1 MENLKEKKR
10 PLIILTGPTAVGKT
24 ALSIGLAKAVGG
36 EIISADSMQVYKGMD
51 IGTAKIAPEE
61 MDGVP
66 HYLVDE
72 LEPWEE
78 FNVVVFQK
86 LCKQYM
92 EQIYAKGKI
101 PIIVGG
107 TGFYIQSVLY
117 DIDFTENEADTSY
130 RQMLE
135 RKAEDE
141 GAEVLHQELAKVDQ
155 ESAEQIHPNNVKK
168 VIRALEYY
176 HQTGQKISEHNETQ
190 RQKESPYDFIYYV
203 LSLPREILYDRI
215 NKRVDLMRQ
224 EGLEEEVKR
233 LEERGCTREM
243 VSMQGLGYKEILDAF
258 TGKCTMDEAFDKI
271 KLETRHFAKR
281 QFTWFR
287 RERTVTWLDKE
298 KYDGEDA
305 LLAHCVEEIRERFQI

>member
-1 MENLKEKKR
+1 MEACKKKKK

-51 IGTAKIAPEE
+51 VGTAKITPEE
-61 MDGVP
+61 MDGVT

-78 FNVVVFQK
+78 FNVVVFQR
-86 LCKQYM
+86 LCKKYM
-92 EQIYAKGKI
+92 ERIYSKGKI

-135 RKAEDE
+135 QKAENE
-141 GAEVLHQELAKVDQ
+141 GVQKLHQELAQVDP

-176 HQTGQKISEHNETQ
+176 QQTGQKISEHNETQ

-203 LSLPREILYDRI
+203 LSLPREILYERI
-215 NKRVDLMRQ
+215 NKRVDQMRRD
-224 EGLEEEVKR
+224 GLIEEVKQ

-258 TGKCTMDEAFDKI
+258 AGKCTMDEAFEKI

-287 RERTVTWLDKE
+287 RERTVTWLEKE
-298 KYDGEDA
+298 QYNSEDA
-305 LLAHCVEEIRERFQI
+305 LLARCVDEIRERFRI

>member
-1 MENLKEKKR
+1 MEACKKKKK

-51 IGTAKIAPEE
+51 VGTAKITSEE
-61 MDGVP
+61 MDGVT

-78 FNVVVFQK
+78 FNVVVFQR
-86 LCKQYM
+86 LCKKYM
-92 EQIYAKGKI
+92 ERIYSKGKI

-135 RKAEDE
+135 QKAENE
-141 GAEVLHQELAKVDQ
+141 GVQKLHQELAQVDP

-176 HQTGQKISEHNETQ
+176 QQTGQKISEHNETQ

-203 LSLPREILYDRI
+203 LSLPREILYERI
-215 NKRVDLMRQ
+215 NKRVDQMRRD
-224 EGLEEEVKR
+224 GLIEEVKQ

-258 TGKCTMDEAFDKI
+258 AGKCTMDEAFEKI

-287 RERTVTWLDKE
+287 RERTVIWLEKE
-298 KYDGEDA
+298 QYNSEDA
-305 LLAHCVEEIRERFQI
+305 LLAYCVDEIQERFRI

>member
-92 EQIYAKGKI
+92 EQIYAKGRI

-168 VIRALEYY
+168 VIRAMEYY

-298 KYDGEDA
+298 KYDGEDE

>member
-1 MENLKEKKR
+1 MER
-10 PLIILTGPTAVGKT
+10 
-24 ALSIGLAKAVGG
+24 
-36 EIISADSMQVYKGMD
+36 
-51 IGTAKIAPEE
+51 
-61 MDGVP
+61 
-66 HYLVDE
+66 
-72 LEPWEE
+72 
-78 FNVVVFQK
+78 
-86 LCKQYM
+86 
-92 EQIYAKGKI
+92 IYSKGKI

-135 RKAEDE
+135 QKAENE
-141 GAEVLHQELAKVDQ
+141 GVQKLHQELAQVDP

-176 HQTGQKISEHNETQ
+176 QQTGQKISEHNETQ

-203 LSLPREILYDRI
+203 LSLPREILYERI
-215 NKRVDLMRQ
+215 NKRVDQMRRD
-224 EGLEEEVKR
+224 GLIEEVKQ

-258 TGKCTMDEAFDKI
+258 AGKCTMDEAFEKI

-287 RERTVTWLDKE
+287 RERTVTWLEKE
-298 KYDGEDA
+298 PYNSEDA
-305 LLAHCVEEIRERFQI
+305 LLAYCVDEIQERFRI